1 MLAEPCVQSTP
12 PPRAR
17 KRPKRY
23 DDGDEEPLLEVLRR
37 KKSKSLSAPRSSSSA
52 ASSLPQDEEKNMIM
66 EIQTS
71 RCSSTKYEGS
81 EYRDIPRCISC
92 IRRQAGDTCRFMGI
106 RCLVRNAQTSDPER
120 RMCTFNFEHSGE
132 GPRFE
137 YPTSWNVKSH
147 ETYLQRTKVAI
158 ANSLLPVLQLALEH
172 QTIPDGIRRPPE
184 IEVRAT
190 CDTCMTSIFSSS
202 WMCVRCGQECC
213 SDCYDEVRRL
223 TNPAWRAIGKNS
235 ETNSQKLSISSKPGF
250 LNCSRG
256 SKHQGKHFSAVSR
269 FRLDELEKAID
280 EMEKLVKPP
289 KATEES
295 QVVVP
300 RPPLPPLIMPP
311 PASLEHHAPTSQTTY
326 FEDAEG
332 SPPSPL
338 SSLPDDN
345 MDGDLPPLPQP
356 QPQPQEHT
364 EPATADLAADDIPSH
379 ITQVFS
385 DSELTEDTFREVWK
399 QGYPLVVTDQL
410 SKFAIGWTP
419 EYFIEKYGQQ
429 ECTIVE
435 CQTNENKQTTVGEF
449 FKQFKTR
456 EGRKGCWKL
465 KDWPPSMDFK
475 TAFPELFD
483 DFARAVPMPNYT
495 RRDGI
500 LNIASHFPSNTVAP
514 DIGPKMYNA
523 METFETAGSNGTTR
537 LHMDMADAVN
547 VMLHAEP
554 RADGSPG
561 VAAWDLFR
569 PEDSDAIRKFMRE
582 KFSEV
587 QTNDPIHIQ
596 RYYLDS
602 TLRREL
608 YEKCGIK
615 SHRIY
620 QRPGEAV
627 FIPAGCAHQVCNLAD
642 CVKVAVDFVSPENIT
657 RCEKLTQEFRDENL
671 VVSWKEDVLQLRT
684 MMWHAWQS
692 CSRQQEALVAAAQ

>member
-1 MLAEPCVQSTP
+1 MLAEPCIQPTP
-12 PPRAR
+12 PPRVR

-23 DDGDEEPLLEVLRR
+23 EDGDEEPLLEVLRR
-37 KKSKSLSAPRSSSSA
+37 KKSKSVSAPRSSSAA
-52 ASSLPQDEEKNMIM
+52 ASSSPRHEESHMIM
-66 EIQTS
+66 EIQSS
-71 RCSSTKYEGS
+71 RCYSSKYEGT
-81 EYRDIPRCISC
+81 EYKDVPRCISC
-92 IRRQAGDTCRFMGI
+92 IRRRAGDTCRFMGI
-106 RCLVRNAQTSDPER
+106 RFFVHNAQTSDPER
-120 RMCTFNFEHSGE
+120 RIYTFNNEHSDE

-137 YPTSWNVKSH
+137 FPTTWNIKFH
-147 ETYLQRTKVAI
+147 ETHLRRTKVAI
-158 ANSLLPVLQLALEH
+158 AHSLLPVLQLALEH
-172 QTIPDGIRRPPE
+172 QTIPEGICRSPE
-184 IEVRAT
+184 MDVRAT

-202 WMCVRCGQECC
+202 WMCTQCGQECC
-213 SDCYDEVRRL
+213 SDCFDEVRRL
-223 TNPAWRAIGKNS
+223 TNPTWSAIGRNS
-235 ETNSQKLSISSKPGF
+235 ETNPEKLSISSKPGF
-250 LNCSRG
+250 LSCSRG
-256 SKHQGKHFSAVSR
+256 SKHRGQNFLAVSR
-269 FRLDELEKAID
+269 FRKEELLSAVE
-280 EMEKLVKPP
+280 EMEDLVKVPE
-289 KATEES
+289 ATKELP
-295 QVVVP
+295 VNAP
-300 RPPLPPLIMPP
+300 RPPLSPLII
-311 PASLEHHAPTSQTTY
+311 PAPAPLEDNATTSQPVC
-326 FEDAEG
+326 FEGARE

-338 SSLPDDN
+338 SPLPDDN
-345 MDGDLPPLPQP
+345 MDNDLPPQP
-356 QPQPQEHT
+356 QPQPQKPV
-364 EPATADLAADDIPSH
+364 EPAAADPATDDIPSE

-385 DSELTEDTFREVWK
+385 DSELTEDIFREAWR

-419 EYFIEKYGQQ
+419 EYFIEKYGEQ
-429 ECTIVE
+429 ECSIVE
-435 CQTNENKQTTVGEF
+435 CQTNETKQTTVGEF

-456 EGRKGCWKL
+456 EGRTGCWKL

-475 TAFPELFD
+475 AAFPELFV

-495 RRDGI
+495 RRDGV

-569 PEDSDAIRKFMRE
+569 PEDSDAIRKFMKE

-587 QTNDPIHIQ
+587 QSSDPIHVQ

-608 YEKCGIK
+608 YEKCGVK

-620 QRPGEAV
+620 QRPGDAV

-692 CSRQQEALVAAAQ
+692 CSLQEKVLAAAR